1 MPRPRL
7 CRRIK
12 FNPHITYFKPQGV
25 PMRMLDEIEL
35 TAEEV
40 EALRLKNV
48 EDLDQVECA
57 KKMNT
62 SQSTFQRILSS
73 AYKKI
78 SQAIIEGKAINRDL
92 PALKALSSKPV
103 LEDIIKAVEAAFIQQ
118 PALSKNISLYL
129 CHKYTTS
136 RLKEIGRYFNIGES
150 AVSQTSRRIR
160 IKINQDQKLKRKI
173 RSIEKKLNLSRV

>member
-1 MPRPRL
+1 MPRPKL

-40 EALRLKNV
+40 EALRLKNI
-48 EDLDQVECA
+48 EELEQVECA

-62 SQSTFQRILSS
+62 SQSTLQRILTS

-78 SQAIIEGKAINRDL
+78 SQAIIEGKAI
-92 PALKALSSKPV
+92 K
-103 LEDIIKAVEAAFIQQ
+103 IIK
-118 PALSKNISLYL
+118 
-129 CHKYTTS
+129 
-136 RLKEIGRYFNIGES
+136 
-150 AVSQTSRRIR
+150 
-160 IKINQDQKLKRKI
+160 
-173 RSIEKKLNLSRV
+173 